1 MAIGHSLTLDLDNWD
16 LTLDAGGDI
25 ATATGPYAIAQN
37 VANAVRLFTNDAFYD
52 PQRGIPHSIVD
63 LGFLP
68 QESVVRSRVGAAA
81 RGVEGVATVEVE
93 NLDLEERVLTGNIQ
107 LTTSEG
113 DTVDVAL

>member
-16 LTLDAGGDI
+16 LTLDTGGNI
-25 ATATGPYAIAQN
+25 ATTTGPYAIAQN
-37 VANAVRLFTNDAFYD
+37 VANAVRLFTNDAWYD
-52 PQRGIPHSIVD
+52 PERGIPHFIVD

-68 QESVVRSRVGAAA
+68 EQSVVCSRVGAAA
-81 RGVEGVATVEVE
+81 RGVEGVAAAQVEI
-93 NLDLEERVLTGNIQ
+93 LGIEERVLTGNIQ